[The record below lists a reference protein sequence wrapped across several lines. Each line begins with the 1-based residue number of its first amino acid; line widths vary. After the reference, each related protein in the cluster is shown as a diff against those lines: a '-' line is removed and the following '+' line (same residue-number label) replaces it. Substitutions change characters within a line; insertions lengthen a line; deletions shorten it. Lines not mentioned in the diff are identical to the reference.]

1 MLISTLGYLRD
12 PYRTLLAGARRYGDP
27 FRLPSFLGP
36 LVVTGD
42 PEAAKTIFGTD
53 PDAFAAI
60 GADLLGPVLGEHNL
74 ILLSGEQHR
83 AMRKLQA
90 PPFHGARM
98 HAYGQ
103 LILRVAE
110 QQTARWPQQ
119 GSFDIY
125 PTMQAISLEVILQA
139 VLGLSDPQDRRTFQ
153 EAVVQVVGALKP
165 SFMFFRGLRR
175 PLAGLSA
182 WARFQRKSA
191 RITSLFSEHVS
202 RRRADPRPREDI
214 LSLFMAARY
223 DDGSALDDTTLLQQI
238 MNLIGAGHETTA
250 SSLSFRPPPHP
261 PRPGG
266 EAASAR
272 GTPVWPPEPGT
283 GRPAPLSG
291 GGLSRDAAPRPG
303 RPDDRAHP
311 AAKHDPEGVRTPRRH
326 LRRHRRHQRP
336 SRPRPLPRPGAL
348 PPGALPGGPPSPHR
362 CTSRSGAGPGAAWAR
377 PLLCTR

>member
-53 PDAFAAI
+53 PDVFAAL

-98 HAYGQ
+98 HAYGP

-110 QQTARWPQQ
+110 QQTAHWPQQ
-119 GSFDIY
+119 GPFDIY
-125 PTMQAISLEVILQA
+125 PTMRAISLEVILQA
-139 VLGLSDPQDRRTFQ
+139 VLGLSDLQDRRTFQ
-153 EAVVQVVGALKP
+153 EAVVQLVGALKP

-202 RRRADPRPREDI
+202 RRRADLRPREDI

-250 SSLSFRPPPHP
+250 SSLSFALHHIHGDPEVKRRLLEELPSGPLNPELVAQLP
-261 PRPGG
+261 YL
-266 EAASAR
+266 EAVCLETLRLDPVAPIIGRTLRRNMTLKGYELPA
-272 GTPVWPPEPGT
+272 GTSVGI
-283 GRPAPLSG
+283 AVINVH
-291 GGLSRDAAPRPG
+291 RDANFYP
-303 RPDDRAHP
+303 
-311 AAKHDPEGVRTPRRH
+311 DPERFRPERFLRTTF
-326 LRRHRRHQRP
+326 
-336 SRPRPLPRPGAL
+336 
-348 PPGALPGGPPSPHR
+348 PHR
-362 CTSRSGAGPGAAWAR
+362 CTSRSG
-377 PLLCTR
+377 